1 MSQVTHYTLPNGL
14 TVLLKE
20 IHTAPVISMW
30 TLYRIG
36 SRNERTGTTGASH
49 WVEHMMF
56 KGTKKY
62 PAGILDGLIDRVGG
76 QWNAFTSHDSTMYYE
91 TLPAEHIDLALDLE
105 SDRMTNALFDPEETE
120 SERTVILSE
129 RRGSENQPTFWLREE
144 VRTTAFKVHGYH
156 HEIIGDVHDLTTMTR
171 DQLYAHYQHHYTPAN
186 AVLVMAGAFKTDDI
200 RQKIDAYYGHIPNRT
215 KPNLFS
221 RPEPAQLGERR
232 VLVERPIKTAFVMVS
247 YRAPEGTHPDWLA
260 LSVLDSVLS
269 GAGGSIDNKTSRL
282 YGALVKSEIC
292 ASMGGN
298 LSETIDPYLYTFSMT
313 LRDGHTHQEAETILL
328 AELDKIC
335 QDGITSKELTRAK
348 KQARANFAYE
358 TESITNQAY
367 GLAQSSAL
375 GDHTWH
381 DTYLARLESITT
393 DDVLDVARR
402 YLVPQNRIVG
412 WLIPTG

>member
-1 MSQVTHYTLPNGL
+1 MSQVTYYTLHNGL

-30 TLYRIG
+30 TLYRVG

-62 PAGILDGLIDRVGG
+62 PPGILDGLIDRVGG

-91 TLPAEHIDLALDLE
+91 TLPAEYIHIALDLE
-105 SDRMTNALFDPEETE
+105 SDRMTNALFDPDETE

-129 RRGSENQPTFWLREE
+129 RQGSENQPTFWLREE
-144 VRTTAFKVHGYH
+144 VRSTAFKVHGYH
-156 HEIIGDVHDLTTMTR
+156 HEIIGDAHDLTTMTR
-171 DQLYAHYQHHYTPAN
+171 DQLYAHYRHHYNPAN
-186 AVLVMAGAFKTDDI
+186 AVLVLAGAFDTDDM
-200 RQKIDAYYGHIPNRT
+200 REKIESYYGKISTGT
-215 KPNLFS
+215 KPDLFS
-221 RPEPAQLGERR
+221 RPEPTQLGERR
-232 VLVERPIKTAFVMVS
+232 AMVERPIKTAFVMMAHRVPQ
-247 YRAPEGTHPDWLA
+247 ATHPDWLA
-260 LSVLDSVLS
+260 MSVLDSILT

-282 YGALVKSEIC
+282 YGALVKSEVC
-292 ASMGGN
+292 AGMSGGIN
-298 LSETIDPYLYTFSMT
+298 ETIDPYLYTISMT
-313 LRDGHTHQEAETILL
+313 LRDGHTHQEAETLLL
-328 AELDKIC
+328 AEFDKVC
-335 QDGITSKELTRAK
+335 QDGITPAELSRAK

-375 GDHTWH
+375 GDPTWH
-381 DTYLARLESITT
+381 DTYLARLESVTIDEALT
-393 DDVLDVARR
+393 AAQR
-402 YLVPQNRIVG
+402 YLIPQNRTVG

>member
-30 TLYRIG
+30 TLYRVG
-36 SRNERTGTTGASH
+36 SRNERTGETGASH

-62 PAGILDGLIDRVGG
+62 PPGILDGLIDRVGG

-91 TLPAEHIDLALDLE
+91 TLPAEHIDIALDLE
-105 SDRMTNALFDPEETE
+105 SDRMANALFDPDETE

-129 RRGSENQPTFWLREE
+129 RQGSENQPTFWLREE
-144 VRTTAFKVHGYH
+144 VRSTAFKVHGYH

-171 DQLYAHYQHHYTPAN
+171 DQLYAHYQRHYNPAN
-186 AVLVMAGAFKTDDI
+186 AVLVLAGAFNTADM
-200 RQKIDAYYGHIPNRT
+200 RQKIESYYGNIPSGT
-215 KPNLFS
+215 KPTLFS
-221 RPEPAQLGERR
+221 RPEPIQLGERR
-232 VLVERPIKTAFVMVS
+232 AMVERPIKTAFVMMSHRVPS
-247 YRAPEGTHPDWLA
+247 ATHPDWLA
-260 LSVLDSVLS
+260 LSVMDSILT
-269 GAGGSIDNKTSRL
+269 GAGGSVDNKTSRL

-292 ASMGGN
+292 AGMSGGIN
-298 LSETIDPYLYTFSMT
+298 ETIDPYLYTFSLT
-313 LRDGHTHQEAETILL
+313 LRDGHTHQEGETVLL
-328 AELDKIC
+328 AELDKLC
-335 QDGITSKELTRAK
+335 QAGITSGELSRAK

-367 GLAQSSAL
+367 SLAQSSAL
-375 GDHTWH
+375 GDHTWN
-381 DTYLARLESITT
+381 DTYLARLEAITT

-402 YLVPQNRIVG
+402 YLIPQNRTVG
-412 WLIPTG
+412 WLIPIG